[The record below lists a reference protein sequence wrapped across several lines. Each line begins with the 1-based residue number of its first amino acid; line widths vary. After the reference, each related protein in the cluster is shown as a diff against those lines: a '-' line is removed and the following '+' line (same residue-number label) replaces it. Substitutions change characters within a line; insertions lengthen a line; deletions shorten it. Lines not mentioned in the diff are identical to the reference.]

1 MFHIWRVLSVLGT
14 KNTACSSALVL
25 VVHAGCRF
33 SEKFLV
39 TSNNCRLFDKQ
50 EESRKV
56 KSDTEVILKL
66 LKMLCELHY
75 VA

>member
-1 MFHIWRVLSVLGT
+1 MQVADSQRNSLS
-14 KNTACSSALVL
+14 
-25 VVHAGCRF
+25 
-33 SEKFLV
+33 LV
-39 TSNNCRLFDKQ
+39 TTVDFDKQ